1 MDSHLPEYELYAIRY
16 AERDAR
22 RADHFIGGDSHDGP
36 MPMDCFVWAAIGPER
51 SFVID
56 TGFTAEV
63 AAARGRR
70 HLRCPAESLALIGL
84 DHNSV
89 ADVILTHMHYDHVGT
104 VPVGCTVSHRSSRTR
119 QRPLT
124 KRRMP
129 LPLATRRLFADARQ
143 APLLGTRRRKEMPYN
158 PVETHYTRPDLGEVI
173 LAALKAAG
181 KDLDQLTPD
190 DLAPVDEF
198 HGGQR
203 PATIRLAGL
212 VGFTGN
218 ERVLDVGSG
227 LGGPSRYLAWHYGCR
242 VSGVDLTTEFVRI
255 AETLTQLTGLVGRVV
270 YRQGSALALPFED
283 MCFDV
288 VWSQNVAMNIADRER
303 LYREMHRVLRPGGKL
318 ALQEVAAGPG
328 GLPHYPVQW
337 ARTPGISFLYS
348 QQATRAT
355 LEATGFRVL
364 VWQDTTEAA
373 LASAVAR
380 AGNAVGPPPVL
391 GTHLILGA
399 DWQAM
404 FRNSARN
411 LEERRTELFNAVLER
426 GD

>member
-1 MDSHLPEYELYAIRY
+1 MTD
-16 AERDAR
+16 
-22 RADHFIGGDSHDGP
+22 
-36 MPMDCFVWAAIGPER
+36 
-51 SFVID
+51 
-56 TGFTAEV
+56 
-63 AAARGRR
+63 
-70 HLRCPAESLALIGL
+70 
-84 DHNSV
+84 
-89 ADVILTHMHYDHVGT
+89 
-104 VPVGCTVSHRSSRTR
+104 
-119 QRPLT
+119 
-124 KRRMP
+124 
-129 LPLATRRLFADARQ
+129 
-143 APLLGTRRRKEMPYN
+143 N
-158 PVETHYTRPDLGEVI
+158 PVEAHYTTQSLGEAI

-181 KDLDQLTPD
+181 KDVDHLTPD

-203 PATIRLAGL
+203 PATIRLAEL
-212 VGFTGN
+212 VGFTGT

-242 VSGVDLTTEFVRI
+242 VSGVDLTAEFCRVAEMLTEK
-255 AETLTQLTGLVGRVV
+255 TGLVDRVD
-270 YRQGSALALPFED
+270 YQQGSALDLPFED
-283 MCFDV
+283 ISFDV

-303 LYREMHRVLRPGGKL
+303 LYAEMRRVLKPGGKL

-328 GLPHYPVQW
+328 GPPHYPVQW

-348 QQATRAT
+348 QEATRAR
-355 LEATGFRVL
+355 LEATGFHVL
-364 VWQDTTEAA
+364 VWQDTTAAA

-380 AGNAVGPPPVL
+380 AGSAVGSPPVL
-391 GTHLILGA
+391 GTHLILGT